1 MDQHNQS
8 ENLAKLYFET
18 YTKLWDQIIETNQA
32 NIKLETDFEI
42 KADLQKQHD
51 LLCSYINK
59 QHDIFVAMY
68 NLSQSM
74 ITKREFEYQKQYIRL
89 LRGYIKSL
97 GANPS
102 NVNFNTANDLY

>member
-1 MDQHNQS
+1 MDQHNQAD
-8 ENLAKLYFET
+8 NLAKLYFET
-18 YTKLWDQIIETNQA
+18 YNQLWDQIIETNQT

-51 LLCSYINK
+51 LLCSLINR
-59 QHDIFVAMY
+59 QHDIFKALH
-68 NLSQSM
+68 NLNLNM
-74 ITKREFEYQKQYIRL
+74 ITKREFELQKQYIRL

>member
-1 MDQHNQS
+1 MDQHNQAD
-8 ENLAKLYFET
+8 NLAKLYFET
-18 YTKLWDQIIETNQA
+18 YNQLWNQIIEKNQA

-51 LLCSYINK
+51 LLCSLINR
-59 QHDIFVAMY
+59 QHDIFNALH
-68 NLSQSM
+68 NLNSNM
-74 ITKREFEYQKQYIRL
+74 ITRREFAFQKQYIIL